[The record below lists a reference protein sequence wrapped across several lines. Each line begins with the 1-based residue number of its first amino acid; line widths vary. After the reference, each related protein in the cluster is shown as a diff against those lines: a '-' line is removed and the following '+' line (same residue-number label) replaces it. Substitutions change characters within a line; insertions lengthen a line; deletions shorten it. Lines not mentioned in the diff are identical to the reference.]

1 MKPFDVEAGSRGTVE
16 QTHMEDLQK
25 PSPQT
30 QFHFGDENLL
40 IAVPTRLQVMKPQGF
55 LINAPEMQL
64 QV

>member
-16 QTHMEDLQK
+16 QTHMEDLQQ
-25 PSPQT
+25 PSPLT

-40 IAVPTRLQVMKPQGF
+40 TAVTSRLQVMKPKVF
-55 LINAPEMQL
+55 LINVPEMQL